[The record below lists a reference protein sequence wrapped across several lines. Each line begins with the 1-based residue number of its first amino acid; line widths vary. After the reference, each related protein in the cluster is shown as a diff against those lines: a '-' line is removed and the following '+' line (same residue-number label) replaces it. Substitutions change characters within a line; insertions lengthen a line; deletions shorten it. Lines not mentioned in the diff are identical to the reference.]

1 MGRKESYDVIVRNP
15 KFVLSAISEKQYPD
29 SNLLEVAFAGRSN
42 VGKSS
47 LINTLLNR
55 KNLARKGS
63 RQGMTRMINFFNIDD
78 EIHFVDLPGYGYASV
93 SKSEMN
99 LWSKVITN
107 YLNVRQQLYLMIMLV
122 DIRHKPSKEDIQMYK
137 WILESGVQHIIV
149 ATKSDKVSR
158 AEAQRNMKLIR
169 ETLVLPDDTKIYL
182 VSSQNRNGIKELWD
196 AIDSYIVE
204 EEENE

>member
-1 MGRKESYDVIVRNP
+1 LIVRNP

-47 LINTLLNR
+47 LINALLNR

-107 YLNVRQQLYLMIMLV
+107 YLNVRPQLYLMIMLV
-122 DIRHKPSKEDIQMYK
+122 DIRHKPSKDDIQMYK
-137 WILESGVQHIIV
+137 WIQESGVQHIIV

-158 AEAQRNMKLIR
+158 AEAQRNMKVIR
-169 ETLVLPDDTKIYL
+169 ETLVLPDDTKIYP
-182 VSSQNRNGIKELWD
+182 VSSENRNGIKELWD

-204 EEENE
+204 EDEDE